1 MQASQTKEIYIV
13 RKVLHV
19 AIKDYLQKKIV
30 NFRMT
35 NNLSQGKMA
44 DNLLM
49 DLRSYVDIEN
59 GKSACSMVT
68 FVVFILLVS
77 PDCSEILGDLRRII
91 KKEFDDAA

>member
-1 MQASQTKEIYIV
+1 MK
-13 RKVLHV
+13 KVLHT

-30 NFRMT
+30 NFRVT

-44 DNLLM
+44 EKLYM

-68 FVVFILLVS
+68 FVVFILVIS
-77 PDCSEILGDLRRII
+77 PDSSEILGDLQKII
-91 KKEFDDAA
+91 KEELDDAA